1 MTAPFNSSIYKT
13 LGDDK
18 IWVFVSTLIF
28 VIACF
33 IIALIL
39 QKLRLQADE
48 AKKRVNFDAV
58 MAEVSKMSYSSV
70 DELINNLADKL
81 EQEEQ
86 KKNKNSIEQNLEKKE
101 NEQGGQDLKSNEKHS
116 FDSDA
121 KQEKQDEKSINDDD
135 N

>member
-1 MTAPFNSSIYKT
+1 
-13 LGDDK
+13 
-18 IWVFVSTLIF
+18 
-28 VIACF
+28 
-33 IIALIL
+33 
-39 QKLRLQADE
+39 
-48 AKKRVNFDAV
+48 
-58 MAEVSKMSYSSV
+58 MSYSSV

-101 NEQGGQDLKSNEKHS
+101 NAQGGQDLKSNEKHS